1 VPSLSHSPQHRCPY
15 WCHPTP
21 TPEHLTTTAR
31 HHASLTT
38 LTCQYHLLTT
48 LTPAMPP
55 PTPLTTPVPTPV
67 PSHPP
72 HVK

>member
-1 VPSLSHSPQHRCPY
+1 VPSLSHSPQHRC
-15 WCHPTP
+15 HP

-31 HHASLTT
+31 HRASLTT
-38 LTCQYHLLTT
+38 LTCQCHPLTT
-48 LTPAMPP
+48 LTPAMPLA
-55 PTPLTTPVPTPV
+55 TPLTTPV